1 MNLEDFGVLLEDLVN
16 AQRRLAVALED
27 LVALGQVF
35 VEATVMAATDDDEG
49 A

>member
-35 VEATVMAATDDDEG
+35 VEATVMRPDDEE
-49 A
+49 AT